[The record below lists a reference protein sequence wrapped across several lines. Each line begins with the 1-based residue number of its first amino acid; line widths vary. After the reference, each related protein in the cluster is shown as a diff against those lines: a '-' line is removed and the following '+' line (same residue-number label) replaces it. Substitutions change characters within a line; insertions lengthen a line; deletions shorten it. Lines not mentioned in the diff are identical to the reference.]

1 VILVVGEILFDIFP
15 DYRRLGGAPFNFA
28 YHLKHFGFDVRFISR
43 IGIDDTGKEILH
55 KLELARFNLDDIQVD
70 DDHPTGTVHVQLDNS
85 GAPHFD
91 IVPDVAYDYIEFIP
105 AEHAALRETAKLIY
119 FGTLVQRTQRG
130 RQNLQAFLGAKAS
143 GTLNFCDIN
152 LRPDCYSKA
161 IIEQSLS
168 KADVLKLNTGEL
180 EKLKQ
185 MFSLP
190 EGADALV
197 QDLMQTYSISTL
209 SLTKGESGS
218 ELFAHNDRFSSEP
231 AEAITVVDSVG
242 AGDAYAAMLA
252 AGLLA
257 KWQPHEILARASLFA
272 SRICEIKGAI
282 PDSAS
287 FYQPFKALF
296 QKK

>member
-28 YHLKHFGFDVRFISR
+28 YHLQNFGFDVRFISR

-70 DDHPTGTVHVQLDNS
+70 DDHPTGRVNVQLDSS
-85 GAPHFD
+85 GAPRFD
-91 IVPDVAYDYIEFIP
+91 IIPGVAYDYIEFIP
-105 AEHAALRETAKLIY
+105 ADHAPLRETAELIY
-119 FGTLVQRTQRG
+119 FGTLAQRTQLG
-130 RQNLQAFLGAKAS
+130 RQNLQAFLAAEAS

-180 EKLKQ
+180 EILNQ

-190 EGADALV
+190 AGDNDPV
-197 QDLMQTYSISTL
+197 YHLMQIHSISTL

-218 ELFAHNDRFSSEP
+218 ELFANNDRFSSEP

-252 AGLLA
+252 AGLLE
-257 KWQPHEILARASLFA
+257 KWQPHKILAWASLFA

-287 FYQPFKALF
+287 FYQPFKVLF
-296 QKK
+296 HNK